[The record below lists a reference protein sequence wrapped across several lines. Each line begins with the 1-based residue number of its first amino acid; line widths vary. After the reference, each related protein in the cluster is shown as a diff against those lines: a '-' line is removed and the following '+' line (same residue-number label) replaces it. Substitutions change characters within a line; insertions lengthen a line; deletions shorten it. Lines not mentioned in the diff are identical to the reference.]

1 MDGYDADKYIDMVGT
16 GYDSIADAY
25 FENYRVD
32 IPRVVKDKVA
42 KFDAIFDDGSELLEL
57 GCGNDLPFTKQLANR
72 HGVIGVDVS
81 AEQIRRAKAN
91 VPSASFINAD
101 MTSVEL
107 PQESFDG
114 VLALYSIIH
123 VPRERHAQLFASIHS
138 WLKPGGIFT
147 SSHGSSDSEEWVDPN
162 WFGASM
168 YWSHFAPEV
177 TQRLVRDAGFE
188 IESADIE
195 ELINPG
201 DGDTER
207 HLWLVARKT

>member
-1 MDGYDADKYIDMVGT
+1 MDGYDADKYKDMVGT

-138 WLKPGGIFT
+138 WLTQALTALPILRNGWIRTGLGHPCTGVT
-147 SSHGSSDSEEWVDPN
+147 SPLKSRNGLSGTLASKSSRPISKN
-162 WFGASM
+162 
-168 YWSHFAPEV
+168 
-177 TQRLVRDAGFE
+177 
-188 IESADIE
+188 
-195 ELINPG
+195 
-201 DGDTER
+201 
-207 HLWLVARKT
+207 